1 MTAALSARLMYFR
14 AWEGVW
20 PNAVCQEV
28 MDEFPEST
36 FVDAT
41 VQTRAGDT
49 LIDPTT
55 RRTKHRFIDPVHWT
69 GALVSHYAH
78 QANLAWRFDLTGL
91 GTLSILRYDEVGAHF
106 TWHAD
111 VLAYDQSPY
120 PGLSEA
126 VEGRPL
132 ERKLSVTVNLSHPDD
147 YEGADLEFVNAS
159 GMLMRQAELRT
170 QGSTVIFP
178 STLGH
183 RVTPLT
189 SGVRYALVGW
199 MVGPPLR

>member
-1 MTAALSARLMYFR
+1 MYFR

-20 PNAVCQEV
+20 PQAVCQAV
-28 MDEFPEST
+28 MDEFPEGS

-41 VQTRAGDT
+41 VQTRSGDT
-49 LIDPTT
+49 LVDAAT
-55 RRTKHRFIDPVHWT
+55 RRTKHHFIDPMHWT

-78 QANLAWRFDLTGL
+78 QANLVWRFDLTGL
-91 GTLSILRYDEVGAHF
+91 GTLSILRYDEAGAHF

-111 VLAYDQSPY
+111 VLAYDQSAY
-120 PGLSEA
+120 PGLSDL

-183 RVTPLT
+183 RVTPLI

-199 MVGPPLR
+199 MVGPALR